1 VTTMRLQT
9 FIFTTALAVSLSA
22 SADQVRFTG
31 QTTADQMLAVD
42 TLNTVARL
50 GPARFNCPTVE
61 AVEAQV
67 LPESF
72 IPPGKDNPEGSNPT
86 TYERWDA
93 TFCGKVVPL
102 LIAFWP
108 AAEGGMMFRVGLP
121 FPPSPDAP

>member
-1 VTTMRLQT
+1 MQLKQLFAV
-9 FIFTTALAVSLSA
+9 AVLAASLPA
-22 SADQVRFTG
+22 HADQVRFTG
-31 QTTADQMLAVD
+31 QTTADQTLLVD

-50 GPARFNCPTVE
+50 GPARFQCSTVE

-72 IPPGKDNPEGSNPT
+72 SPPGTDNPEGSAPT

-102 LIAFWP
+102 LIAYWP
-108 AAEGGMMFRVGLP
+108 AADGGMMFRVGLP
-121 FPPSPDAP
+121 FPSAVGAP